1 MGWPGS
7 GIGKGGMRRFS
18 AVLVLLAVLAIEPA
32 TARSDDEAAFDLLYG
47 MYWGGFHVAD
57 VSLNYAPEPER
68 YESGLRI
75 ETVGLADALLRYRG
89 TATSEGEKTE
99 PDGLL
104 PRSYRF
110 RDESRRA
117 SHTTEVI
124 FDPGTASAIHIEA
137 TKRGEP
143 RGTDVPPELWLDV
156 LDPLTAFLR
165 LRKELADLPDGARES
180 VAVPVLDG
188 RRRFDMV
195 AEVVGRERVNLGG
208 RRWDA
213 LHVELTIVPL
223 AGFDQEDWDE
233 AGYGDEGIRLQAL
246 LSDDDRMIPVQIRTL
261 NAPVSLVFNLREDCE
276 PTSSC
281 TAPSG

>member
-18 AVLVLLAVLAIEPA
+18 AVLVLLAILAIGPA
-32 TARSDDEAAFDLLYG
+32 TARSDDETALDLRYG

-75 ETVGLADALLRYRG
+75 ETLGLADALLRYRG

-99 PDGLL
+99 AEGLL

-124 FDPGTASAIHIEA
+124 FDPGTASAIQIEA
-137 TKRGEP
+137 TKRGEA
-143 RGTDVPPELWLDV
+143 RGTDVPPELWVDV

-165 LRKELADLPDGARES
+165 LREELAGLPEGAR

-195 AEVVGRERVNLGG
+195 AEVVGPERISLDG

-213 LHVELTIVPL
+213 LNVALTIVPL

-246 LSDDDRMIPVQIRTL
+246 LSNDGRMIPVQIKTL
-261 NAPVSLVFNLREDCE
+261 NAPVSLVFNLHEDCE
-276 PTSSC
+276 ATSAC